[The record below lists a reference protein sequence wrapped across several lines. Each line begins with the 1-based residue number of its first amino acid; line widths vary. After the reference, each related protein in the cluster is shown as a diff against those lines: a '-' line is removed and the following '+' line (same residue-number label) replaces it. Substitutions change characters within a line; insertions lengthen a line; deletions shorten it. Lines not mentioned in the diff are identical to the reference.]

1 MRGLIERHVA
11 DQVVKHSDFGEVR
24 EILRSGE
31 YGALDLAV
39 LEDIHRT
46 VGHFHRGFDE
56 IYFQLDGKLIIA
68 VFDPSNGE
76 LRTLELERNE
86 VCVIPRGVH
95 HKVIGGSTR
104 NRLCCIC
111 VPGFDPSDDNRSD
124 RFEKEAVGQAAQ

>member
-1 MRGLIERHVA
+1 MRGLIEKRVA
-11 DQVVKHSDFGEVR
+11 DQVVKYSDFCGELR
-24 EILRSGE
+24 EILRCRECAG
-31 YGALDLAV
+31 LDLAV
-39 LEDIHRT
+39 LEDIHWT

-68 VFDPSNGE
+68 VFDPSNSE
-76 LRTLELERNE
+76 TRIVELERNE

-111 VPGFDPSDDNRSD
+111 IPGFDPSDENRSD
-124 RFEKEAVGQAAQ
+124 RFENEAVGQAL